1 MTINQSKGA
10 KYMAKGMTKAQMQ
23 QKIDELEE
31 RLNTSNESYLE
42 LLKRYGELNEKKG
55 DVIGYEQLK
64 DSFGQLE
71 KRYEALRTLYDGTVE
86 REKKRNDSLTEK
98 YVKLQEEYD
107 ALQKK
112 SLGINKNKMDTG
124 EVKDVN
130 KYLHFIQP
138 GEIDDVEK
146 IEKVSELNNIL
157 SQVGVSLELEEH
169 RAEND
174 IYTSLAIRYNPQ
186 KIKEK
191 LKRNAGRKGSV
202 ITGDWTVGQIRER
215 MKQGETA
222 EDIAKELGVSR
233 ATLFRKLK
241 EAEDRTSKNLY

>member
-1 MTINQSKGA
+1 
-10 KYMAKGMTKAQMQ
+10 MAKGMTKAQMQ
-23 QKIDELEE
+23 QRIDELEE

-55 DVIGYEQLK
+55 NVIGYEQLK

-71 KRYEALRTLYDGTVE
+71 KRYKELSSLYDGTVE
-86 REKKRNDSLTEK
+86 REKKLNDSLTEK

-107 ALQKK
+107 SLQKK
-112 SLGINKNKMDTG
+112 SLSINKNKRDTG
-124 EVKDVN
+124 DVRDIN
-130 KYLHFIQP
+130 KHLHFIQP
-138 GEIDDVEK
+138 GGIDSVEK
-146 IEKVSELNNIL
+146 IKKVSELDGLL
-157 SQVGVSLELEEH
+157 SQVGISLELEEH
-169 RAEND
+169 RTKSD
-174 IYTSLAIRYNPQ
+174 VYTSLAISYNPQ

-191 LKRNAGRKGSV
+191 LKRNAGRKGSI

-215 MKQGETA
+215 MEQGEIA

-241 EAEDRTSKNLY
+241 EAEDHNYRKLH